1 MIVSTIYQSAAR
13 LPVGNLR
20 VLNRLQLVADGTQV
34 KLQFVAVP
42 SLKKTLA
49 AARLQTITPPEIRL
63 QFVAAQIGRRST
75 ALLSNDYEITM
86 ANWGLKF

>member
-20 VLNRLQLVADGTQV
+20 VLNRLQVADGTQV
-34 KLQFVAVP
+34 RLQFVAVP

-49 AARLQTITPPEIRL
+49 AALLQTITPPEIRL